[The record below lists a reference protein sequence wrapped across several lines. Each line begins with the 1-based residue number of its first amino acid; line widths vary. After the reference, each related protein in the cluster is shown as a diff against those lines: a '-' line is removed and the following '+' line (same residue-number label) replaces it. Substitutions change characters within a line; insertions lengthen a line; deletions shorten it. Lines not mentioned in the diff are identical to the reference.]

1 MPCPERRAH
10 RAATPRPP
18 MRVLSRLPLRAL
30 LTLPFIGLVLLLALV
45 VGLLSY
51 QAGRE
56 ALDTWSEQ
64 LLVETVKR
72 TEQAV
77 ALHVSG
83 SAAVLEAAFPAGM
96 AAPPS
101 IGADLEALRTRFW
114 LATSVHRDLNNYAYY
129 GDRQGHFFGLWRQ
142 SEDRAELRLRT
153 DDRGPRQIFLFS
165 GINGA
170 LGRAEWEDQTFE
182 PRSRPWYQAGQSAP
196 LHTWTSVYIDFRLK
210 ELVATRAR
218 RVLDGAGDF
227 QGVVATDL
235 SLRRIDDFVK
245 RLTLS
250 QNGVALI
257 AEPDGRLI
265 GVSKGPHL
273 IDGGDG
279 QPRRLA
285 AVDSPDPLVAATF
298 RAVAA
303 LPGLQQ
309 DNAARAAH
317 FRTEDGRVIQV
328 GYSRLHDDAGL
339 DWLVMVAVPRDDF
352 IHQVTQS
359 FRQSLL
365 LGVLAAMAVALLG
378 LWILRT
384 IANELRAL
392 ADAARRIGS
401 GDLPTPPATD
411 RRDELG
417 DLARTFADMQS
428 RLLTDQLTGLSNRTA
443 ALKRIEDRIR
453 SQRRDS
459 DLKPFA
465 LLFVDADGFKLINDR
480 LGHDGGDRM
489 LRELGQRIRASVRAS
504 DLVARYAGDE
514 FLVLIGEV
522 ASRQEA
528 DQKRRDMEAR
538 LRQPVAWLSP
548 EQAAGIRAG
557 ATIGLAI
564 FPDDGRD
571 VDSLIRAADQD
582 MYRRK
587 AATRTP
593 DPG

>member
-1 MPCPERRAH
+1 
-10 RAATPRPP
+10 

-45 VGLLSY
+45 IGLLSY
-51 QAGRE
+51 KAGRD

-64 LLVETVKR
+64 LLIETVKR

-83 SAAVLEAAFPAGM
+83 SAAVLEAAFPAGV
-96 AAPPS
+96 AAPVS
-101 IGADLEALRTRFW
+101 IANDLDALRTRFW

-142 SEDRAELRLRT
+142 SEGDAELRLRT
-153 DDRGPRQIFLFS
+153 DGSGPRTIYHYH
-165 GINGA
+165 GIDGP
-170 LGRAEWEDQTFE
+170 LGPPEREAKTFE
-182 PRSRPWYQAGQSAP
+182 PRSRPWFQAGQSAP
-196 LHTWTSVYIDFRLK
+196 LHTWTSVYIDFRLR

-218 RVLDGAGDF
+218 RVPDRDGQF

-250 QNGVALI
+250 PNGVALI
-257 AEPDGRLI
+257 AEPDGKLI

-273 IDGGDG
+273 TNNGDG

-285 AVDSPDPLVAATF
+285 AIDSPDPLVAATF
-298 RAVAA
+298 RAVSA
-303 LPGLQQ
+303 LPADQSGATS
-309 DNAARAAH
+309 DARAAH
-317 FRTEDGRVIQV
+317 FTTADGRIIQV
-328 GYSRLHDDAGL
+328 GYARLLDDAGL

-352 IHQVTQS
+352 IHQVSES

-365 LGVLAAMAVALLG
+365 LGVLAAIAVALLG
-378 LWILRT
+378 LWVLRT
-384 IANELRAL
+384 IANELRVL
-392 ADAARRIGS
+392 AAAARRIGS
-401 GDLPTPPATD
+401 GDLSTPPSTE

-443 ALKRIEDRIR
+443 ALKRIEDRLHR
-453 SQRRDS
+453 HRRDG
-459 DLKPFA
+459 DQKQFA

-489 LRELGQRIRASVRAS
+489 LREIGQRIRESVRAS

-514 FLVLIGEV
+514 FLVMIGEV
-522 ASRQEA
+522 GSRGEA
-528 DQKRRDMEAR
+528 DRKRTDIEAR
-538 LRQPVAWLSP
+538 LRESVTWLSP
-548 EQAAGIRAG
+548 EQAGSIRIG
-557 ATIGLAI
+557 ATIGLAV
-564 FPDDGRD
+564 FPEDGRN
-571 VDSLIRAADQD
+571 VETLIRAADQD

-587 AATRTP
+587 SVSRQGQPQASGQRDNPA
-593 DPG
+593 